1 MTFADATECIPGYRF
16 IGRTKDDLWGKWVID
31 DGHYST
37 PEQRHQ
43 WRLERTAKRHL
54 RQQQEQQRRAAALPA
69 SERDRHYRQLL
80 TQLVLNPI
88 DRADL
93 IRRGLTDAEIVAWG
107 VVSVEQWHRLGI
119 ELPHTL
125 PGVNLDGHSLN
136 TQPGYLCPI
145 VDVAGYLVGCQ
156 LRLRSGDTRYVWL
169 TGKTKKRPNGPT
181 AHLPNGELPLAVHR
195 PAVVKRQAIALVE
208 GVGAKPR
215 ILALRRGQVVVGAA
229 GGQFNSSPQTLEA
242 TLKQLSAE
250 LGTTTI
256 EFYPDAGAIHN
267 PHVLRQYRSTWRR
280 LQQLG
285 YSVEIQW
292 WGQIL
297 KEAPDADELTDY
309 NTIESITIEQFNTL
323 AQQSDH
329 LLTRLLKLLDRG
341 KGQRKPP
348 ARQPAIQPML
358 PPASTAHI
366 QEYQPGERLRLYQQA
381 IEQGYRF
388 ILDSSW
394 TGTGKS
400 FDAGQMAVIDFQVKQ
415 LIYASDQHRNPTV
428 ETLDISN
435 GWVDLEARHGGLAGT
450 ATVSGGVRWQRSQLG
465 EIPDVPAN
473 CNRNRLI
480 GALRTKHVSGA
491 DTASLICGTCPLREA
506 CTHANGPGYGFLNQR
521 RSALSSPKL
530 RAHPDS
536 LPAPEDYDYASVVML
551 WDEPG
556 QNFRVKQDV
565 QITLHDLQQT
575 ITTLIQFPTLFERLQ
590 PLLVALLS
598 YLDGSTRCGK
608 FGLDHRAIT
617 QLLPMPTDLDIAAVE
632 QALRPDLSFLN
643 TTAQHGVDL
652 ADLPAALRKQFSERD
667 GDMAQQAEQHV
678 VKQWLP
684 DLLRVLTGEQLGT
697 ARLHHRTLTLSLPN
711 SRHRA
716 IALAAQA
723 NVFFDATLSRD
734 DLALKLGVH
743 PEEILEVRQAIPDQ
757 GNLTLTQV
765 MDMGRLGMQRGAD
778 QQRRVAAI
786 IQHYQSIDPDT
797 KVIDFKQFTEEG
809 MGAWWRDSRGV
820 NDFEQVKTLILCGT
834 PCRNLAD
841 LQAEYAILTGVYDP
855 EDAGFAAFVDR
866 AIAADIQQA
875 IGRLRAHRRAD
886 EQLEIILLSNFVL
899 NLPTQP
905 VLSTDITPEAASKQ
919 ERLVWLAQA
928 AIKRLQEQGQKVT
941 QRAVAAIAGCTQAR
955 ISQLWELIN
964 FAMGNSK
971 SEIYNQADAA
981 IAPEVEQLV
990 GSVIENATV
999 DELLQSLPE
1008 MFFEW
1013 LEPGQWG
1020 QVWRSVSIQ
1029 QQAKVLSV
1037 LLLLLPPRQFS
1048 FFA

>member
-1 MTFADATECIPGYRF
+1 
-16 IGRTKDDLWGKWVID
+16 
-31 DGHYST
+31 
-37 PEQRHQ
+37 
-43 WRLERTAKRHL
+43 
-54 RQQQEQQRRAAALPA
+54 
-69 SERDRHYRQLL
+69 
-80 TQLVLNPI
+80 
-88 DRADL
+88 
-93 IRRGLTDAEIVAWG
+93 
-107 VVSVEQWHRLGI
+107 
-119 ELPHTL
+119 
-125 PGVNLDGHSLN
+125 
-136 TQPGYLCPI
+136 
-145 VDVAGYLVGCQ
+145 
-156 LRLRSGDTRYVWL
+156 
-169 TGKTKKRPNGPT
+169 
-181 AHLPNGELPLAVHR
+181 
-195 PAVVKRQAIALVE
+195 
-208 GVGAKPR
+208 
-215 ILALRRGQVVVGAA
+215 
-229 GGQFNSSPQTLEA
+229 
-242 TLKQLSAE
+242 
-250 LGTTTI
+250 
-256 EFYPDAGAIHN
+256 
-267 PHVLRQYRSTWRR
+267 
-280 LQQLG
+280 
-285 YSVEIQW
+285 
-292 WGQIL
+292 
-297 KEAPDADELTDY
+297 
-309 NTIESITIEQFNTL
+309 
-323 AQQSDH
+323 
-329 LLTRLLKLLDRG
+329 
-341 KGQRKPP
+341 
-348 ARQPAIQPML
+348 
-358 PPASTAHI
+358 
-366 QEYQPGERLRLYQQA
+366 
-381 IEQGYRF
+381 
-388 ILDSSW
+388 
-394 TGTGKS
+394 
-400 FDAGQMAVIDFQVKQ
+400 
-415 LIYASDQHRNPTV
+415 
-428 ETLDISN
+428 
-435 GWVDLEARHGGLAGT
+435 
-450 ATVSGGVRWQRSQLG
+450 
-465 EIPDVPAN
+465 
-473 CNRNRLI
+473 
-480 GALRTKHVSGA
+480 
-491 DTASLICGTCPLREA
+491 
-506 CTHANGPGYGFLNQR
+506 
-521 RSALSSPKL
+521 
-530 RAHPDS
+530 
-536 LPAPEDYDYASVVML
+536 
-551 WDEPG
+551 
-556 QNFRVKQDV
+556 
-565 QITLHDLQQT
+565 
-575 ITTLIQFPTLFERLQ
+575 
-590 PLLVALLS
+590 
-598 YLDGSTRCGK
+598 
-608 FGLDHRAIT
+608 
-617 QLLPMPTDLDIAAVE
+617 
-632 QALRPDLSFLN
+632 
-643 TTAQHGVDL
+643 
-652 ADLPAALRKQFSERD
+652 
-667 GDMAQQAEQHV
+667 MAQQAEQHV

-723 NVFFDATLSRD
+723 NIFFDATLSRD
-734 DLALKLGVH
+734 DLALKLGVN
-743 PEEILEVRQAIPDQ
+743 PEEIFEVRQAIPAQ

-765 MDMGRLGMQRGAD
+765 MDLGRLGMQRGAD

-786 IQHYQSIDPDT
+786 IQHYQAIDPDT

-841 LQAEYAILTGVYDP
+841 LQAEYAILTGVYDR
-855 EDAGFAAFVDR
+855 EDVGFKAFVDR